1 MLKIQEKLPVNKFY
15 FYISFNFSTNFT
27 AANFLW
33 LIFDFSSNVGTAYNR
48 LVIIPDF
55 EERSQ
60 TNISYFDQIS
70 FGSTANLESFLVD
83 NIDIFPNP
91 AKNQFNLSSN
101 LNNSLG
107 IQIFDVLGKSVKK
120 LHTNKKSINIS
131 DLNSGI
137 YFVRIKNGDYYVTKK
152 LIIN

>member
-1 MLKIQEKLPVNKFY
+1 MKKDN
-15 FYISFNFSTNFT
+15 
-27 AANFLW
+27 
-33 LIFDFSSNVGTAYNR
+33 
-48 LVIIPDF
+48 
-55 EERSQ
+55 Q
-60 TNISYFDQIS
+60 TNVSYFDQIS

-101 LNNSLG
+101 LNNSLA

>member
-1 MLKIQEKLPVNKFY
+1 M
-15 FYISFNFSTNFT
+15 
-27 AANFLW
+27 
-33 LIFDFSSNVGTAYNR
+33 GTAYNR

-60 TNISYFDQIS
+60 TNVSYFDQIS
-70 FGSTANLESFLVD
+70 FGSTANLESFVD
-83 NIDIFPNP
+83 NIDIFPNQ
-91 AKNQFNLSSN
+91 KINLNVS

-120 LHTNKKSINIS
+120 LDTNKKSINIS

>member
-1 MLKIQEKLPVNKFY
+1 MLY
-15 FYISFNFSTNFT
+15 FNEILSPTTVINGEWE
-27 AANFLW
+27 L

-60 TNISYFDQIS
+60 TNVSYFDQIS

-120 LHTNKKSINIS
+120 LYTNKKSINIS

-137 YFVRIKNGDYYVTKK
+137 YFVRIKNGENYVTKK
-152 LIIN
+152 LIVN